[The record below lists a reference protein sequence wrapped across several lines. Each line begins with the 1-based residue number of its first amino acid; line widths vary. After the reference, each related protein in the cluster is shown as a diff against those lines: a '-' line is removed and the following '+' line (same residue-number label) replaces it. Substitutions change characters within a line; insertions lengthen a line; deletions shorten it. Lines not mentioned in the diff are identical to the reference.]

1 MVTSSSRAK
10 SGNSVIIGD
19 EVVRLTGLDLDDRA
33 EAKWQSSFVRSIFF
47 SQFIRHGLL
56 IFSPLIVGAGT
67 VSDRDWQ
74 RVSALRGV

>member
-47 SQFIRHGLL
+47 FLSSFGTD
-56 IFSPLIVGAGT
+56 FSFSLP
-67 VSDRDWQ
+67 
-74 RVSALRGV
+74 

>member
-33 EAKWQSSFVRSIFF
+33 EAKWQSLFVRSIFF
-47 SQFIRHGLL
+47 QFIRHGLL